1 MELTVTSRRSS
12 WDRSARST
20 RNTCLKSL
28 PSSTSADFIS
38 FPSGTST
45 GSTTYPTVLPGAVRI
60 TRPTAWTMSMSDRL
74 GAKNATASSAGTSTP
89 SVRQRALDSSRARG
103 PSDGSDEGS
112 ASVDRS
118 LPSLVERW

>member
-45 GSTTYPTVLPGAVRI
+45 GSTTYPTALPGAVRI

-74 GAKNATASSAGTSTP
+74 GARNATASSAGTSTP
-89 SVRQRALDSSRARG
+89 SVRQRALDNSRARG
-103 PSDGSDEGS
+103 PSDGSDEVS